1 MTSTLYSA
9 KAQRGGRSDIISIN
23 NTRKT
28 FYFVEGLFIMPIYII
43 HTYGENI
50 NFSLGGVL
58 WIPILRIVIISYI
71 EFWIAMSV

>member
-43 HTYGENI
+43 HTYGGKYQ
-50 NFSLGGVL
+50 F
-58 WIPILRIVIISYI
+58 
-71 EFWIAMSV
+71 